1 MKSGSELLCLQAS
14 ELNDPSSPES
24 LGFQNEVPN
33 GFTRDRRQPRRLFI
47 PGVQYM
53 PHPSVVLKLDYRNID
68 NWEGSSNDEVSLGFG
83 LVF

>member
-1 MKSGSELLCLQAS
+1 MARPIFSVGPRPRLV
-14 ELNDPSSPES
+14 
-24 LGFQNEVPN
+24 FIPN
-33 GFTRDRRQPRRLFI
+33 GFTRDRRQPRRLLI